1 MSIER
6 LKCCSLFTYEL
17 ETNLICFTFSLIFV
31 YQSYCMISS
40 FYWFLGLHSDDKVS
54 LDMEDPKEVFVRKM
68 VKSLV
73 SIVPGL
79 GFFRRK
85 LFAMA
90 KLD

>member
-1 MSIER
+1 MIIER
-6 LKCCSLFTYEL
+6 IKCISLFIYEL

-31 YQSYCMISS
+31 YHSFCMISLS
-40 FYWFLGLHSDDKVS
+40 YWFLGLHSDDKVS
-54 LDMEDPKEVFVRKM
+54 LDMEDPKEVFVRKI